1 MHGTAGRP
9 LAIRVEV
16 TDALPALPA
25 AVEVAAYR
33 IVVEALTNVARHA
46 DGAGAVVTLSSDG
59 AWLRIAVLD
68 GGDPGRAWI
77 PGVGLTS
84 MRERAEQLGG
94 TFRAGGGQVEVVL
107 PL

>member
-1 MHGTAGRP
+1 MAT
-9 LAIRVEV
+9 
-16 TDALPALPA
+16 
-25 AVEVAAYR
+25 YR

-59 AWLRIAVLD
+59 ARLRIAVLD
-68 GGDPGRAWI
+68 GGDAGDAWV